1 MAALRDEKS
10 MSEETKPKEY
20 RFKTFQELVDRVPSD
35 KIELC
40 LSEMGKA
47 FAQAKGIAEIGYA
60 LTSENPPE
68 SIIKLPEEF
77 GWIDDGKC
85 IVTTELSVAGQ
96 EPFIRVTTELKK

>member
-1 MAALRDEKS
+1 MNEPTA
-10 MSEETKPKEY
+10 PKEY
-20 RFKTFQELVDRVPSD
+20 RFKTFQELVDLVPSD

-40 LSEMGKA
+40 MR
-47 FAQAKGIAEIGYA
+47 EIGMA
-60 LTSENPPE
+60 LAQGKGLMESEWHLTGKKPPE